1 MFLVTVAV
9 SGVVLLWGVALT
21 LFDLLL
27 VYIHDNSEFTKKAL
41 PITATA
47 TVFSSK
53 CKITEKFQ

>member
-1 MFLVTVAV
+1 MSYV
-9 SGVVLLWGVALT
+9 
-21 LFDLLL
+21 FDLLL